1 MSGHAPRLSKASF
14 DPLMNPGDEVAVA
27 APEEDAPLLSASSS
41 GNKQLPTDDLQ
52 RLALEP
58 KPAAAEEEDVPAQTM
73 SEFLS
78 GSGGSISIGSAAAS
92 ALFDELDPAAAAA
105 AKSAAAKKKQ
115 LFDDDDDESDSDI
128 ELSDAQRE
136 AKQKKRAE
144 ERAAAI
150 AKQNAEA
157 AAAQSDSPPDSPVS
171 PSDVS
176 VRSGSVGAG
185 AAGLTVP
192 AAAGGSKRAGSK
204 DLFNDADSSDKPGQR
219 GLGSVFIPQGAAEYR
234 TEQDK
239 ARTEAVDPAL
249 LEERNDDDLQR
260 LSGEPVSSSSANG
273 HAAGAAD
280 SALAAAL
287 AAADAQSAS
296 GAAAAAEVDDLD
308 DLFATVKPTASAA
321 SIGVDPNAANFDL
334 NAYLASQKGTAA
346 AGGAVKSTGA
356 SLFDDDDD

>member
-27 APEEDAPLLSASSS
+27 AGPEEDASLLSASS
-41 GNKQLPTDDLQ
+41 KQQLPTEDLQ

-58 KPAAAEEEDVPAQTM
+58 KPAAAEEEEVPVQTM

-92 ALFDELDPAAAAA
+92 ALFDELDPVSAAA

-115 LFDDDDDESDSDI
+115 LFDDDEDENDSDI

-150 AKQNAEA
+150 AKQKAEA
-157 AAAQSDSPPDSPVS
+157 ASAAAQSDSRPDSPVS

-176 VRSGSVGAG
+176 VRSSGAS
-185 AAGLTVP
+185 ASAGLTVP

-249 LEERNDDDLQR
+249 LEERDDDDLQR
-260 LSGEPVSSSSANG
+260 LSGEPVSSSNANG

-287 AAADAQSAS
+287 AAVDSQSAS

-308 DLFATVKPTASAA
+308 DLFATVKPSASAA
-321 SIGVDPNAANFDL
+321 SSGVDPSAAGFDL
-334 NAYLASQKGTAA
+334 NAYLASQKGSAA
-346 AGGAVKSTGA
+346 AGGAAKSTGA
-356 SLFDDDDD
+356 SLFDDDD